1 MLQVNYIKLEESA
14 ITPSYSR
21 EGDAGLDFTATSKT
35 YDNAGNVVYGTGIA
49 IEIPKGYLGFLMPR
63 GSVSNK
69 LQMLANSVGLIDS
82 NYRGEI
88 LFKFKPTVKGH
99 CRVNSLFEDQYE
111 VGDRVGQL
119 VILPYPLIELNL
131 TDSLSKTNR
140 GEEGFGSSGK

>member
-99 CRVNSLFEDQYE
+99 CRINSLF
-111 VGDRVGQL
+111 
-119 VILPYPLIELNL
+119 
-131 TDSLSKTNR
+131 
-140 GEEGFGSSGK
+140 